1 MNENNIQIEQ
11 QSEAQAK
18 RLLAYY
24 SYLRKSQKMTQSE
37 LERITGLSRIAINRC
52 ENGKLMPTIR
62 SMNKLLAPLGYQLG
76 IVSLDELDSG
86 DYNEEINERQ
96 NEKNELEITYF
107 TELAKEEERF
117 SKKKAAELFKN
128 KLLDTLEPGSY
139 GALQTI
145 HKHLFSD
152 IYEFAGQTRTVNF
165 AKGNLRFV
173 PAMYLDAALESIE
186 KMPQST
192 FDEIVE
198 KYVEMNIAHPFR
210 EGNGRSTRIWLD
222 HMFKKEI
229 GKVVDWRKVDKED
242 YLLAMERSPVR
253 DIEIKY
259 VLKNALTDETES
271 REVYMKGIDHSYYYE
286 GYTTYK
292 AEEL

>member
-1 MNENNIQIEQ
+1 MNENNIQIEQQPGIEQ

-76 IVSLDELDSG
+76 IVSLDESDSG

-117 SKKKAAELFKN
+117 SKKKAAETVSA
-128 KLLDTLEPGSY
+128 DTE
-139 GALQTI
+139 AQQNQEAAQT
-145 HKHLFSD
+145 
-152 IYEFAGQTRTVNF
+152 
-165 AKGNLRFV
+165 
-173 PAMYLDAALESIE
+173 PA
-186 KMPQST
+186 
-192 FDEIVE
+192 
-198 KYVEMNIAHPFR
+198 
-210 EGNGRSTRIWLD
+210 
-222 HMFKKEI
+222 
-229 GKVVDWRKVDKED
+229 
-242 YLLAMERSPVR
+242 
-253 DIEIKY
+253 
-259 VLKNALTDETES
+259 DETTDATQS
-271 REVYMKGIDHSYYYE
+271 
-286 GYTTYK
+286 
-292 AEEL
+292 AEAAAQ

>member
-1 MNENNIQIEQ
+1 MMNENNIQIEQQSGIEQ

-76 IVSLDELDSG
+76 IVSLDESDSG

-210 EGNGRSTRIWLD
+210 EGNGRTARILANL
-222 HMFKKEI
+222 M
-229 GKVVDWRKVDKED
+229 VRKQ
-242 YLLAMERSPVR
+242 
-253 DIEIKY
+253 
-259 VLKNALTDETES
+259 
-271 REVYMKGIDHSYYYE
+271 GYE
-286 GYTTYK
+286 GLRFDKIHFRDYVVAVQRVSEKNYLPMQRIIETIF
-292 AEEL
+292 